1 MDFRIFALPNEKSV
15 AEKTFL
21 SRCLA
26 FLQEP
31 LFFSTKETIG
41 HV

>member
-1 MDFRIFALPNEKSV
+1 MSFRVLQTFDEKAV
-15 AEKTFL
+15 EEKTFL

-31 LFFSTKETIG
+31 LFSFTKETIG
-41 HV
+41 KV